1 MDINWLTERLALS
14 SPHAAS
20 IVDKPLAKAVR
31 VHKNVCYFFR
41 HKTGRN
47 IPKT

>member
-1 MDINWLTERLALS
+1 MDINWLTELLPLS
-14 SPHAAS
+14 STHAAS
-20 IVDKPLAKAVR
+20 IVDKPLVKAVR
-31 VHKNVCYFFR
+31 VHKNACYFFS